1 MNLRRLGLI
10 LSVLSV
16 LVLVGCESSNDDTD
30 NEAEAAEEEAAEE
43 EAAEEVN
50 LSGRWLVSGAAIP
63 SEATITHDP
72 ETGDVTLTDAA
83 TGLGEVTLTG
93 SADLDASTFS
103 ARIEIPATST
113 FYEYTLVIN
122 SATAMSGTVTFSA
135 FGGGEGETFPVS
147 LIKL

>member
-30 NEAEAAEEEAAEE
+30 NEAEA
-43 EAAEEVN
+43 VN
-50 LSGRWLVSGAAIP
+50 LSGRWLVSGGAIP
-63 SEATITHDP
+63 YEATITHDP

-93 SADLDASTFS
+93 SADLDANTFS